1 MCDDDDNG
9 GGGGDVG
16 DVDVMA
22 VPTVVAAT
30 SAVRVLLRA
39 STVFGLA
46 GVALV
51 FVDAVVDESCAMN
64 DGIVCVV
71 TLGAAVS
78 FADNFRSSV
87 SAIVVVVVVVGVVV
101 LTIVAV
107 VRSFC
112 INWSSIDGEGDGGSE
127 DEDVLTPLAIHSPNE
142 KSAITKTTTAITFIW
157 Q

>member
-9 GGGGDVG
+9 GGGDGGG

-22 VPTVVAAT
+22 VPTIVAAM
-30 SAVRVLLRA
+30 SAAWVLLRA
-39 STVFGLA
+39 LTVIGLA

-51 FVDAVVDESCAMN
+51 FVDDIVVDVSCAMD

-71 TLGAAVS
+71 TLAAVS

-87 SAIVVVVVVVGVVV
+87 SAIVVVVVVVV

-112 INWSSIDGEGDGGSE
+112 INWSSIDGEGAGGSE
-127 DEDVLTPLAIHSPNE
+127 DGNVLTPLAIHSPNE

>member
-30 SAVRVLLRA
+30 SAVWVLLRA
-39 STVFGLA
+39 STVVALA

-51 FVDAVVDESCAMN
+51 FVDDVVVVVDESCAMN

-87 SAIVVVVVVVGVVV
+87 SAIVVVVVVV

-112 INWSSIDGEGDGGSE
+112 INWSSIDGEGAGGSE
-127 DEDVLTPLAIHSPNE
+127 NEDVLTPLAIHSPNE